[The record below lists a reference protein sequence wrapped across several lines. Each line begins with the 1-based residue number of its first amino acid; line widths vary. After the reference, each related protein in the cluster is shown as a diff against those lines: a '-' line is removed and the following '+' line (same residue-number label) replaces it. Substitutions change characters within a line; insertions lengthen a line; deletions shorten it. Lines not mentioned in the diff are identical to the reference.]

1 MEIIVFD
8 FDGTLFDLGAKWSNL
23 TDSNREEIE
32 YLAAGKRTIDPRI
45 VAGIKDIQTQY
56 HVAIYSKNLVST
68 IKGVLERSG
77 LTDIFIAGRD
87 NTANLKP
94 HPDGL
99 TLIEIFYGSKIKFI
113 VGDSLADVQ
122 AARTFGCPVAIVY
135 NPKLDFTPEGAD
147 SYLEELFPY
156 EQYDTNI

>member
-1 MEIIVFD
+1 M
-8 FDGTLFDLGAKWSNL
+8 K
-23 TDSNREEIE
+23 
-32 YLAAGKRTIDPRI
+32 I
-45 VAGIKDIQTQY
+45 VA
-56 HVAIYSKNLVST
+56 AISRRYEPDWLVDELLENLSWLDD
-68 IKGVLERSG
+68 VLIYDDR
-77 LTDIFIAGRD
+77 GRD
-87 NTANLKP
+87 
-94 HPDGL
+94 PDGL